1 VRGVPP
7 CPWEGGG
14 SSSRWIRYW
23 SGSGRS
29 RSARGQE
36 QRPIPTTQPAPRSAE
51 RVSDCPQADQ
61 GDSDHHQRADGHV
74 VAVGSTAATQA
85 GQGTVAAV
93 VTTAATVLSLVLVV
107 LEGQGNRRGGAVLKA
122 QDDPAGQRV

>member
-1 VRGVPP
+1 
-7 CPWEGGG
+7 
-14 SSSRWIRYW
+14 
-23 SGSGRS
+23 
-29 RSARGQE
+29 
-36 QRPIPTTQPAPRSAE
+36 
-51 RVSDCPQADQ
+51 
-61 GDSDHHQRADGHV
+61 
-74 VAVGSTAATQA
+74 VGSTAATQA